1 MSWPIVDPKS
11 HNPAAGF
18 GFSSSLLYTPT
29 SVPEEPVRV
38 PNQTHP
44 ELRLFNLT
52 NGYNAM
58 PIIPPDTRTEYAS
71 SLGGPLPEDVFV
83 PRTLATYME
92 HESRNVSVEGSGNTD
107 NAVYDP
113 AIGRLFDIGLIRDGL
128 EGFEYMRHTRR
139 PTPRSIFNVACYVT
153 GQERTAVGLS
163 LMTLMPARREFERV
177 FRVDDY
183 AHEYALPYLPSLR
196 TFNLLRTDTPVK
208 DVRLIKPTTDHQA
221 NIKFQTVMSA
231 VEERDRQTGLLVR
244 TESDITVHRMWVD
257 HDTSLQMRFALSN
270 RGLAN
275 GKLPMEDD
283 GFEPSIVIDN
293 SMRLPLKARNVM
305 DCTASRN
312 AANWLATVRSDGA
325 LTQYIH
331 HEEGGRFVSIKC
343 PPLHFEEVYSPW
355 HRVREVD
362 LPEVNVVQ
370 KHPSLLMVG
379 NRKSLYLYAS
389 RANYYVGSILPRDM
403 NLFTTTVRD
412 FQPGAASTTYAH
424 NTQLRPNDYAN
435 VRLMEHQY
443 FVLTNREV
451 QWLDL
456 RNSRTPVL
464 SVPHNMNPLDP
475 SLQLDMSFAGNAN
488 DGLHIATVYSEADS
502 LATTIEFG
510 LDAVNNIDPA
520 TLLPSQTHPKAS
532 FEEVP
537 VIKNLPQVFSTLPS
551 RRTQT
556 LRAFELPLGDMG
568 NLLKEPD
575 DRTSIMKVR
584 WDQNWQH
591 DLRANN
597 TRPSMRA
604 ERPFTPR
611 TATKRNPLVMGCF
624 EFTKDYG
631 LYLHV
636 LGSDQTIN
644 LNLHGDADVHTGLA
658 RSVKAMRGPDEG
670 VDRDRVQY
678 FNAHAA
684 YTHLVRDGFNR
695 MHVPYEYNRRD
706 DSHESL
712 HDPGTAVRLK
722 RLKLKGLP
730 PFGVRTVFEMEA
742 LRDDGCQYVTSTDHL
757 YGRAER
763 IQRYEFI
770 LHKTG
775 LHSLL
780 DGTYLENAKQLLY
793 HLYRLWMRPLINR
806 NRRKPLRYSSSVGR
820 IKRVRR
826 KLWYYTGRPSMQ
838 KDRLGARE
846 HIIKAN
852 HMGRGEARR
861 AITRAQRKSTF
872 ALIWIRRRHAS
883 VRFTSMENYKRARDQ
898 NKSKLHNTFKQRR
911 NFIIHRIMADIMKS
925 CMVVEPDLAKGA
937 MAPDDKLL
945 GILDKFV
952 VGGRGQGGA
961 LPELSADTREQLA
974 QWDDVS
980 PVHPPGYD
988 HHLLYSQLK
997 GLAVRRK
1004 NFSAAAANQGESEA
1018 DGGILTQTHDEEDE
1032 EEEELTQ
1039 RPLPYLSSSQPT
1051 MFIPPPMSSQP
1062 AFSLAPSSQ
1071 PSSMP
1076 RSSQGGSRRKRRRV
1090 NEGF

>member
-1 MSWPIVDPKS
+1 M
-11 HNPAAGF
+11 
-18 GFSSSLLYTPT
+18 
-29 SVPEEPVRV
+29 

-58 PIIPPDTRTEYAS
+58 PIIPPDARIEYQS
-71 SLGGPLPEDVFV
+71 PLEGPLPEDVFV
-83 PRTLATYME
+83 PRTLASYME
-92 HESRNVSVEGSGNTD
+92 HESRNVSVDGSGNTG

-113 AIGRLFDIGLIRDGL
+113 AVGRLFDIGLIRDGL
-128 EGFEYMRHTRR
+128 DGFEYMRHTRR
-139 PTPRSIFNVACYVT
+139 QTPRSIFNVACYVT

-163 LMTLMPARREFERV
+163 LMTLMPARREFERI

-183 AHEYALPYLPSLR
+183 VHEYALPYLPSLR

-208 DVRLIKPTTDHQA
+208 DVRLITPTTDHHPA
-221 NIKFQTVMSA
+221 ARAKGAISSIEA
-231 VEERDRQTGLLVR
+231 RDRLAGLLVR

-257 HDTSLQMRFALSN
+257 HDMSPQMQQPLPN
-270 RGLAN
+270 RGLAT

-283 GFEPSIVIDN
+283 GFMPSIVIDN

-305 DCTASRN
+305 DCTTSRN

-331 HEEGGRFVSIKC
+331 HEEGGQFVPIKC

-362 LPEVNVVQ
+362 LPEFNTSQ

-389 RANYYVGSILPRDM
+389 RANYYVGSLLPRDT

-412 FQPGAASTTYAH
+412 FQPGAASLTYAH
-424 NTQLRPNDYAN
+424 NTQVRPSDYAN
-435 VRLMEHQY
+435 NRLMEHQY

-488 DGLHIATVYSEADS
+488 DGIHVATVYSEADN

-520 TLLPSQTHPKAS
+520 PLVPSQSHPKAS
-532 FEEVP
+532 FEDVP
-537 VIKNLPQVFSTLPS
+537 VVKNSPQVFSTLPS

-556 LRAFELPLGDMG
+556 LRAFELPLGDMS

-575 DRTSIMKVR
+575 NRTNIMRAR
-584 WDQNWQH
+584 WDPDWKH
-591 DLRANN
+591 DFGLKV
-597 TRPSMRA
+597 TRPA
-604 ERPFTPR
+604 KITERPFTPR

-644 LNLHGDADVHTGLA
+644 LDLHGEADVHKGLV

-695 MHVPYEYNRRD
+695 MHIPYENNPRS
-706 DSHESL
+706 DSHEPL
-712 HDPGTAVRLK
+712 HDPKMVVRIMS
-722 RLKLKGLP
+722 LKLKGLP
-730 PFGVRTVFEMEA
+730 PFGLRTIFEMEA
-742 LRDDGCQYVTSTDHL
+742 LRDNGCQYVTSMDHL

-763 IQRYEFI
+763 IKRNEFV
-770 LHKTG
+770 LQKTG
-775 LHSLL
+775 LHSLI
-780 DGTYLENAKQLLY
+780 DSTYLETGKQLLY
-793 HLYRLWMRPLINR
+793 HLYRLWMRPLVNR
-806 NRRKPLRYSSSVGR
+806 NLEKPSVYSGN
-820 IKRVRR
+820 VRR
-826 KLWYYTGRPSMQ
+826 FKHVQRRLQCYTGRPSIQ
-838 KDRLGARE
+838 KDRLGVRKHISSENRMGHYSFQRE
-846 HIIKAN
+846 TAK
-852 HMGRGEARR
+852 
-861 AITRAQRKSTF
+861 AQRKSTF
-872 ALIWIRRRHAS
+872 AAVWIRPRHTS
-883 VRFTSMENYKRARDQ
+883 VRFTSMQNYKRARNQ
-898 NKSKLHNTFKQRR
+898 NKNKIHSTFKQRR

-925 CMVVEPDLAKGA
+925 CLVVEPELAEDA
-937 MAPDDKLL
+937 ITPDDNLL
-945 GILDKFV
+945 GVLDKFV

-961 LPELSADTREQLA
+961 LPKLSADTREQLA
-974 QWDDVS
+974 QWDDVG
-980 PVHPPGYD
+980 PVHAPGYD
-988 HHLLYSQLK
+988 HHLMHSQVR
-997 GLAVRRK
+997 GLAGRRRK
-1004 NFSAAAANQGESEA
+1004 AAAAAAAAAKQRESITE
-1018 DGGILTQTHDEEDE
+1018 GGLLSQTQE
-1032 EEEELTQ
+1032 EEEEESTQ
-1039 RPLPYLSSSQPT
+1039 RPLPYLSSSQPA
-1051 MFIPPPMSSQP
+1051 MFIPPPTSSQP
-1062 AFSLAPSSQ
+1062 AFTLAPSSQ